1 MWDIYNQFSENIQLN
16 DFDLF
21 HFSRRSS
28 VFVGHVTEQPLYFMP
43 KKWSAPNVIIHF
55 TKIALARMQCAMIA
69 MRQQFCRRTS
79 QGIILVCI
87 LVWFFWLKAGVFFF
101 FFNFS
106 DEYVKLKRFVA
117 DWFSN
122 EDVSPMNDALIF
134 YPNILIPFFSYLL
147 NFSMSVWTN

>member
-1 MWDIYNQFSENIQLN
+1 MHIGMVL
-16 DFDLF
+16 L
-21 HFSRRSS
+21 
-28 VFVGHVTEQPLYFMP
+28 
-43 KKWSAPNVIIHF
+43 
-55 TKIALARMQCAMIA
+55 TK
-69 MRQQFCRRTS
+69 
-79 QGIILVCI
+79 
-87 LVWFFWLKAGVFFF
+87 VFFF

-134 YPNILIPFFSYLL
+134 DPNILIPFFSYLL